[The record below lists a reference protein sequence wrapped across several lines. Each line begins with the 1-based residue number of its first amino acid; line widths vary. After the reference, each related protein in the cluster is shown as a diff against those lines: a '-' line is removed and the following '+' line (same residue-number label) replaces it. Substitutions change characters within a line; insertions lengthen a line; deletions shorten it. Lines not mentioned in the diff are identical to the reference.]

1 MSKKD
6 PAIEINTSDFQI
18 KLHPTHLEVD
28 LQQGTRRRLEDAL
41 NAHATLKESLGFI
54 LEHVVHMDV
63 ALKDIEKVE
72 LDSKKNVKIII
83 PHRRDITIP
92 VEHEAAVKLINKLN
106 ELIPIEKQ
114 KESDRIRREYETRRQ
129 LEREGLTVE
138 GLKESESRL
147 QARKRD

>member
-1 MSKKD
+1 
-6 PAIEINTSDFQI
+6 
-18 KLHPTHLEVD
+18 
-28 LQQGTRRRLEDAL
+28 
-41 NAHATLKESLGFI
+41 
-54 LEHVVHMDV
+54 MDV

-72 LDSKKNVKIII
+72 LDSKKNVKIVI
-83 PHRRDITIP
+83 PHRRDISIP